1 MKKGI
6 FTIIGLLFFL
16 VYLKKSALP
25 KEPVR
30 VETER
35 VWGFLPYE
43 GKLEKKEI
51 IAEEVET
58 GTCDTTEETVAEVEV
73 CKNRWGISLSEE
85 EKELLAKIVWIEAAG
100 EPVEGQ
106 QAVVEVVFNR
116 MRSEWYPDTLYEVLG
131 QEHPQQF
138 CSFPYRDRA
147 MPTEKEYQSIEQV
160 LNGETDRLS
169 PSCIYFS
176 TFPLTDEIECKIG
189 GHYFCD

>member
-16 VYLKKSALP
+16 VYLKETALP

-51 IAEEVET
+51 IAEEVEI
-58 GTCDTTEETVAEVEV
+58 GTCDATEETVAEVEV

-147 MPTEKEYQSIEQV
+147 MPTEKDYQ
-160 LNGETDRLS
+160 
-169 PSCIYFS
+169 
-176 TFPLTDEIECKIG
+176 
-189 GHYFCD
+189 

>member
-16 VYLKKSALP
+16 VYLKETALP

-30 VETER
+30 VEMER

-73 CKNRWGISLSEE
+73 CKNRWGSRSVRRKKNCLQRSSGSKPPGSRWKDNRRWWKSCLTGCDRSGTPIRSMRCSGRSIRSSSVRFHTGIGQCRPKRNISRS
-85 EKELLAKIVWIEAAG
+85 
-100 EPVEGQ
+100 
-106 QAVVEVVFNR
+106 NR
-116 MRSEWYPDTLYEVLG
+116 
-131 QEHPQQF
+131 
-138 CSFPYRDRA
+138 C
-147 MPTEKEYQSIEQV
+147 
-160 LNGETDRLS
+160 
-169 PSCIYFS
+169 
-176 TFPLTDEIECKIG
+176 
-189 GHYFCD
+189 

>member
-6 FTIIGLLFFL
+6 FTIIWLLLFL
-16 VYLKKSALP
+16 VCLKGSALP
-25 KEPVR
+25 KEPAT
-30 VETER
+30 VETKR
-35 VWGFLPYE
+35 IWGLLPYE
-43 GKLEKKEI
+43 GKLEKRELQ
-51 IAEEVET
+51 ANETEQETGNATEEEVT
-58 GTCDTTEETVAEVEV
+58 EVEV
-73 CKNRWGISLSEE
+73 CKNRWGICLSEE

-116 MRSEWYPDTLYEVLG
+116 MRSGQYPDTLYEVLA

-138 CSFPYRDRA
+138 CSFPYRDLA
-147 MPTEKEYQSIEQV
+147 IPTEKEYRSIEQV

-169 PSCIYFS
+169 ESCIYFS